1 MKPCIITL
9 ITDFGTADTYAGVM
23 KGVILSI
30 NAMARVVD
38 ITHEIAPQ
46 DVWGACFALQT
57 AYSWFPKKTI
67 HLVVVDPGVGSERR
81 PLVIETENY
90 FFIGPDNGVFTAVL
104 AGQGKKSVYKITDSA
119 FLLPEVSATFHGRD
133 VFAPVAAHLAKGIP
147 PSRMGTAVS
156 DYVLLDWPQPVA
168 VKAGTAEGQILHID
182 RFGNLIT
189 NFSRPYVR
197 ELTGGS
203 DFYVRCAGK
212 SINQVVP
219 SYAYAKPGHL
229 CSVFGSSNFLEIA
242 VAGGSA
248 ARVLKAKRGQKS
260 GFFYEKNK

>member
-1 MKPCIITL
+1 MKSRIITL

-30 NAMARVVD
+30 NSIAMVVD

-46 DVWGACFALQT
+46 DVWGACFALHT
-57 AYSWFPKKTI
+57 AYPWFPKKTI

-81 PLVIETENY
+81 PLIIETKEY

-147 PSRMGTAVS
+147 PARLGTAVS

-212 SINQVVP
+212 SINQAVP

-229 CSVFGSSNFLEIA
+229 CSVFGSSDFLEIA
-242 VAGGSA
+242 VASGSA
-248 ARVLKAKRGQKS
+248 AALLKAKRGQKVEVL
-260 GFFYEKNK
+260 YKKKT